1 MLSLSFPFLGI
12 VYPPPRAQ
20 NKNRKGFT
28 CLFSFP
34 FFPASGTLEIDRRE

>member
-1 MLSLSFPFLGI
+1 MLSLSFPFLGMF
-12 VYPPPRAQ
+12 YLPLRAQ
-20 NKNRKGFT
+20 NYNRKGFA